1 MIKAIKASLTFMT
14 PKERGK
20 WFFLA
25 GLRALLSLLDLAGIL
40 AIGFVF
46 TSTAIFLT
54 SGSDPNR
61 IVEFAGFQ
69 IPAVNA
75 QTLPWVSAAVLFL
88 FLAKALFSVFLTKLA
103 AFFVATVE
111 ARSARTIAE
120 LAFGGDLS
128 DARKRSREEMMFAI
142 QGGSPAAFNVLLNAV
157 NSFVTE
163 AMLFILICIGFIFVD
178 PWATLAAV
186 LYFGLIA
193 FVMQYFLGS
202 LMTKAGQI
210 TAESAV
216 AANTAIS
223 DLLSV
228 FRELLV
234 LGKREK
240 YIDAI
245 YKAREAAAESTAKQ
259 FYLNGMPRYIIEA
272 ALLVGVT
279 LFVLAQALAGD
290 IVNSAATISVFLS
303 GGFRLTAALLPLQGA
318 LMTINSAL
326 PSART
331 AHEILSL
338 VKGDEVARGPQTV
351 SLVETQGFPKSA
363 SLNSPLGV
371 EMFNVSFSYP
381 DSDQPALKNASIKIE
396 PGTQLAL
403 MGPSGAGK
411 STIADL
417 LCGVLSP
424 TAGTIVRTYLA
435 PGSLGFAG
443 PLGVSYVP
451 QRPGLVSGTIL
462 DNVALGEDMD
472 KVNRGQALEALKLA
486 NLAEMMAELPAGLDT
501 PLGKLQDGLSGGQMQ
516 RLGLARALYTK
527 PGLLVMDEATSALD
541 AESEAE
547 IQKALDSMRGK
558 VTVVLIAH
566 RLNTIQ
572 HADKVILMEAGQV
585 KDSGTFKEL
594 IARNPSVD
602 RIVDLMA
609 VKKDY

>member
-1 MIKAIKASLTFMT
+1 MFKAVKASLAFMT
-14 PKERGK
+14 PQERSK
-20 WFFLA
+20 WFFLT

-40 AIGFVF
+40 AIGFVV
-46 TSTAIFLT
+46 TSTAVFLT

-61 IVEFAGFQ
+61 VLEFAGIQ

-75 QTLPWVSAAVLFL
+75 QTLPWVSAGVLL
-88 FLAKALFSVFLTKLA
+88 LFLTKAFLSVILTKKA
-103 AFFVATVE
+103 AFFVATIE

-120 LAFGGDLS
+120 ISFGGDLV
-128 DARKRSREEMMFAI
+128 DARKRSREEMMYAI
-142 QGGSPAAFNVLLNAV
+142 QAGSPSAFNVLLNAV
-157 NSFVTE
+157 NALATETVLFVV
-163 AMLFILICIGFIFVD
+163 ICLGFLFVD

-193 FVMQYFLGS
+193 LVMQYFVGS

-210 TAESAV
+210 AAEGAV

-234 LGKREK
+234 LGKRDK
-240 YIDAI
+240 YIDGI
-245 YKAREAAAESTAKQ
+245 YRARAAAADSAANQ
-259 FYLNGMPRYIIEA
+259 YYLSGMPRYIIEA
-272 ALLVGVT
+272 ALLVGVA

-290 IVNSAATISVFLS
+290 IVKSAATIGVFLS
-303 GGFRLTAALLPLQGA
+303 GGFRLTAALLPLQNA
-318 LMTINSAL
+318 LLTIKSVL

-331 AHEILSL
+331 AHEILEL
-338 VKGDEVARGPQTV
+338 ATEH
-351 SLVETQGFPKSA
+351 ETESRQKTMSKRASSRNPSTEFLNFPI
-363 SLNSPLGV
+363 GV
-371 EMFNVSFSYP
+371 ELKDVSFSYP
-381 DSDQPALKNASIKIE
+381 NADQPALRNASFEIQA
-396 PGTQLAL
+396 GTQVAL

-417 LCGVLSP
+417 LCDVLTP
-424 TAGTIVRTYLA
+424 TSGIIVRSS
-435 PGSLGFAG
+435 SLHSEDVFNK
-443 PLGVSYVP
+443 LGRVSYVP

-462 DNVALGEDMD
+462 ENVALAENEDE
-472 KVNRGQALEALKLA
+472 VSREQALEALQLA
-486 NLAEMMAELPAGLDT
+486 NLAELISELPDGLDT

-541 AESEAE
+541 AGSEAE
-547 IQKALDSMRGK
+547 IQKALDSMKGK

-572 HADKVILMEAGQV
+572 HADKVILVEDGLV

-594 IARNPSVD
+594 VARNPSVE
-602 RIVDLMA
+602 RVVDLMR
-609 VKKDY
+609 VEKG

>member
-1 MIKAIKASLTFMT
+1 MLKAVKASLAFMT
-14 PKERGK
+14 SKERRK
-20 WFFLA
+20 WIFLT

-40 AIGFVF
+40 AIGFIV

-61 IVEFAGFQ
+61 VIEFAGLQ

-75 QTLPWVSAAVLFL
+75 QTLPWVSAAVLVL
-88 FLAKALFSVFLTKLA
+88 FLAKALFSVILTKRA

-111 ARSARTIAE
+111 ARAARKIAE
-120 LAFGGDLS
+120 IALGGDLS
-128 DARKRSREEMMFAI
+128 EARKRSREEVTYAI

-157 NSFVTE
+157 NSFTTE
-163 AMLFILICIGFIFVD
+163 AMLFVLICLGFLFVD

-186 LYFGLIA
+186 LYFCLIA
-193 FVMQYFLGS
+193 FVMQHFVGS
-202 LMTKAGQI
+202 LMTKSGQI
-210 TAESAV
+210 AAQSAV

-223 DLLSV
+223 DLISV

-240 YIDAI
+240 YIDGI
-245 YKAREAAAESTAKQ
+245 FRARSAAANSAANQ
-259 FYLNGMPRYIIEA
+259 HYLSGMPRYIIEA
-272 ALLVGVT
+272 ALLVGVA

-290 IVNSAATISVFLS
+290 IVQSAATIGVFLS
-303 GGFRLTAALLPLQGA
+303 GGFRLTAALLPLQNA
-318 LMTINSAL
+318 LLLIKGVL

-331 AHEILSL
+331 AHEILELGKREKTAPRIKNNTKREAHKLPES
-338 VKGDEVARGPQTV
+338 
-351 SLVETQGFPKSA
+351 S
-363 SLNSPLGV
+363 SLNSPIGV
-371 EMFNVSFSYP
+371 ELHGVSFSYS
-381 DSDQPALKNASIKIE
+381 DADQPALSNASFRVE
-396 PGTQLAL
+396 PGTQVAL

-417 LCGVLSP
+417 LCAVLTP
-424 TAGTIVRTYLA
+424 TSGSIVRIDSIS
-435 PGSLGFAG
+435 GSGGFEGLGR
-443 PLGVSYVP
+443 VSYVP

-462 DNVALGEDMD
+462 DNVALAESKDAVD
-472 KVNRGQALEALKLA
+472 RGRVLEALKLA
-486 NLAEMMAELPAGLDT
+486 NLAELIAELPEGLDT

-527 PGLLVMDEATSALD
+527 PGLLIMDEATSALD

-572 HADKVILMEAGQV
+572 HADKVILVEDGLV
-585 KDSGTFKEL
+585 KDAGTFKEL
-594 IARNPSVD
+594 VARNPSVE
-602 RIVDLMA
+602 RVVDLMK
-609 VKKDY
+609 VEKN